1 MKTDSQNN
9 LIKAWLMNGRS
20 ITPLQALDMFG
31 CFRLSARID
40 NLRKA
45 GMNIKTDLI
54 MINDKR
60 IAQYSIPR

>member
-1 MKTDSQNN
+1 MKSDSQNN

-40 NLRKA
+40 NLRKE

>member
-40 NLRKA
+40 NLRKE
-45 GMNIKTDLI
+45 GMYIKTDLI
-54 MINDKR
+54 VINDKR
-60 IAQYSIPR
+60 IAQYSIKR

>member
-9 LIKAWLMNGRS
+9 LIKAWLINGRS

-40 NLRKA
+40 NLRKE
-45 GMNIKTDLI
+45 GMYIKTDLI
-54 MINDKR
+54 VINDKR
-60 IAQYSIPR
+60 IAQYSIKR

>member
-40 NLRKA
+40 NLRKE

>member
-1 MKTDSQNN
+1 MKTESQNN

-40 NLRKA
+40 NLRKE